1 MQKSQIDEV
10 AKDIGSQ
17 EMISSNS
24 IESGDENQI

>member
-1 MQKSQIDEV
+1 MQKSQTDKV